1 LLLGFNQQSAEVPDM
16 AKTEEATITVA
27 LAGNPNSGKTTVF
40 NHLTGARQHVG
51 NWPGVTVERKEGTY
65 RRDGRRATVVDLPGT
80 YSLTAYS
87 LEEVIARDFIVE
99 EKPDVVIHVV
109 DASNLERNLYL
120 TTQLLEL
127 GARVVV
133 ALNMSDVAASRGDR
147 IDAARM
153 AQLLGCPVVPTVGH
167 RGEGIQELMAAAF
180 QAAAQPPPE
189 ELPHLHYEPEVE
201 EEVTR
206 LVALIAAD
214 HGLAERYPPRW
225 LAVKLLEGDEN
236 VAEKV
241 RELSPDAA
249 KLLGAA
255 DGSRRHLE
263 NVIGDDVETV
273 IADSRYGFIRGV
285 DKEAVERAPGDRL
298 TLSDQIDKV
307 VTHRVLSLPIFL
319 GLMWVTFQL
328 TFTLGGLGAGW
339 VDAGIGWL
347 GEQAVTLIP
356 EGPVQSLV
364 VDGLIAGVG
373 SVLVFLP
380 NILLLFLV
388 ISLLEDSGYMARAAF
403 IMDRIMHK
411 IGLHGKSFIPMLMG
425 FGCNVP
431 AIMATRTL
439 DTPKDRLLTI
449 LISPLMSCSARLPIY
464 VLLVGA
470 FFPERGAAVILSL
483 YLLGIVLAMLMGKLF
498 RRFLFPGPDVPF
510 VMELP
515 PYRWPTLKGTAIH
528 VWERGSLFV
537 KKAGTIIVAAAVVM
551 WFLGTFPWGVEYASE
566 QSYAGQLGHLLEP
579 LVRPLGFDW
588 KMAVALFFG
597 FVAKEVVVG
606 TLGILYGFGGEEVTA
621 EHEGLREALQG
632 AMTPLVAYA
641 FMVCSLIYV
650 PCLAT
655 VAVIKRE
662 TGSWKWTAFAVGYSL
677 ALAWV
682 VTFLVYRVGLLLGV
696 G

>member
-1 LLLGFNQQSAEVPDM
+1 M

-40 NHLTGARQHVG
+40 NQLTGARQHVG
-51 NWPGVTVERKEGTY
+51 NWPGVTVEKKEGLFQ
-65 RRDGRRATVVDLPGT
+65 RDGRRATIVDLPGT

-99 EKPDVVIHVV
+99 EKPDVVIHIV

-133 ALNMSDVAASRGDR
+133 ALNMSDVAESRGDR
-147 IDAARM
+147 IDVAKM

-167 RGEGIQELMAAAF
+167 RGEGIEELMEAAF
-180 QAAAQPPPE
+180 QVAAQPPPE

-206 LVALIAAD
+206 LVALMAAD
-214 HGLAERYPPRW
+214 PSLAERYPLRW

-241 RELSPDAA
+241 RSLSADGA
-249 KLLGAA
+249 KLSGAA
-255 DGSRRHLE
+255 DESRRHLE
-263 NVIGDDVETV
+263 TIIGDDVEMV

-285 DKEAVERAPGDRL
+285 DQEAVERAPGDRL

-328 TFTLGGLGAGW
+328 TFTLGGRGADW
-339 VDAGIGWL
+339 IDAGIGWL
-347 GEQAVTLIP
+347 GQQVAALLP

-380 NILLLFLV
+380 NILLLFFM
-388 ISLLEDSGYMARAAF
+388 ISLLEDSGYLARAAF
-403 IMDRIMHK
+403 IMDRIMHQL
-411 IGLHGKSFIPMLMG
+411 GLHGKSFIPLLIG

-439 DTPKDRLLTI
+439 ETRKDRLLTI
-449 LISPLMSCSARLPIY
+449 LITPLMSCSARLPIY
-464 VLLVGA
+464 VLLAGA

-483 YLLGIVLAMLMGKLF
+483 YLLGIVLAILMGKVF
-498 RRFLFPGPDVPF
+498 RHFLFPGEDLPL

-515 PYRWPTLKGTAIH
+515 PYRWPTLKGTALH
-528 VWERGSLFV
+528 VWERGGLFV
-537 KKAGTIIVAAAVVM
+537 KRAGTIILAGSAMM
-551 WFLGTFPWGVEYASE
+551 WFLGTFPWGVAYASE
-566 QSYAGQLGHLLEP
+566 QSYAGQLGHLLAP

-588 KMAVALFFG
+588 KVAVALFFG
-597 FVAKEVVVG
+597 FVAKEVVVT
-606 TLGILYGFGGEEVTA
+606 TLGILYGFGGEEVTE
-621 EHEGLREALQG
+621 EHPGLKATLQG

-655 VAVIKRE
+655 VAVIRRE
-662 TGSWKWTAFAVGYSL
+662 TGSWKWTAFAVGYGL
-677 ALAWV
+677 VLAWI
-682 VTFLVYRVGLLLGV
+682 VTFLVYRGGLLLGL